1 MRIAL
6 LTFSLLALS
15 PIFWLAPLIG
25 VAGEQP
31 EEQLQKLRQR
41 FPEADLNKDGK
52 LTREEMLEFRR
63 KMRPA
68 TTPAP
73 PAAAAANETPAP
85 ASTTSSAGKVEIRVT
100 SGTPVP
106 INPKIYGINCAEMFI
121 FDLVQKPE

>member
-1 MRIAL
+1 MRIRIAL

-15 PIFWLAPLIG
+15 PSFLLAPLIG

-68 TTPAP
+68 ATPAP
-73 PAAAAANETPAP
+73 PVAAAANETPAP
-85 ASTTSSAGKVEIRVT
+85 ANITSSAGKVEIRVT
-100 SGTPVP
+100 SEKPVP
-106 INPKIYGINCAEMFI
+106 M
-121 FDLVQKPE
+121 LQTVS